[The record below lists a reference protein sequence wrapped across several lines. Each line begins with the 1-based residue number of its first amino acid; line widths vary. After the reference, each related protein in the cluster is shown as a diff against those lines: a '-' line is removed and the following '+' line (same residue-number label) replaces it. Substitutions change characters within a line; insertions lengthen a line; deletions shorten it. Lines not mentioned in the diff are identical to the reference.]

1 MPRVVPSQIVY
12 RIDKSFHGLQTD
24 PQFLVR
30 CSGTGPAV
38 VVVAELLRHLSDSH
52 LAHVSADDYA
62 LFVAARELIAEF
74 IEACRRSIAP
84 RDRSVSGVG
93 PTLERTPALDGRNPL
108 EVIRAVL
115 ATCPDEAPSQ
125 SVKLLSFLGEPLAST
140 IRLDMS
146 TALSALGNGEFKA
159 ASVMAGSVVEA
170 LLLWALKRKTQTQLD
185 TALAGWRSD
194 AQALGMKRQPP
205 NALPR
210 EWGRWTLETMIEV
223 ARRVA
228 PVPIVSLVTAG
239 AADSARHFRNLIHPE
254 RADATPPTMGTAQIA
269 VGAMQRV
276 AEELE
281 GLLNAGTL

>member
-52 LAHVSADDYA
+52 LAHVPADDYA

-74 IEACRRSIAP
+74 IEACRHSTP
-84 RDRSVSGVG
+84 RDRSVSGG
-93 PTLERTPALDGRNPL
+93 PTLDRTPALDGRNPL

-115 ATCPDEAPSQ
+115 ATCSDEAPSQ
-125 SVKLLSFLGEPLAST
+125 SVKLLSFLGDPLAST

-170 LLLWALKRKTQTQLD
+170 LLLWALKRKTPTDLD
-185 TALAGWRSD
+185 AALTAWRSD

-205 NALPR
+205 SALPT

-228 PVPIVSLVTAG
+228 PVPIVSPATAG
-239 AADSARHFRNLIHPE
+239 AANSARHFRNLIHPE

-281 GLLNAGTL
+281 GLVSAGSL